1 MNNRVCI
8 ILALALG
15 AFVTPT
21 LAVQTA
27 PPDSSKAI
35 TLSEAVALAQQR
47 GHQARAARAAR
58 ESGRYRHRAYR
69 SGLLPQLSLGGTVP
83 SYNKSIIPV
92 LRDDGSTEF
101 VPQQQTDANVTVTL
115 AQKIPVTG
123 GDLFVSSSL
132 ARLRVSGPAAYQSW
146 SSTPVSVGL
155 RQDILRPNT
164 AAWNGQEDAVRAELD
179 ERAYLEAMED
189 VALQTATLFFDV
201 YAARVAL
208 DNAVTNAAV
217 NDTLYRLNTGRFE
230 VGKIGEN
237 DLLQS
242 ELALLR
248 SRTAL
253 ESARLEHERATDAL
267 RIALDLPSGTTVE
280 VAVTGEVPEF
290 EADTARAVAEALK
303 NRAAVAAVALDDV
316 QARRSVA
323 EARLRS
329 GAGATVQASYGFNA
343 TAPEASLAYQNL
355 LEARRFTLSVQVPL
369 WQWGARHEG
378 VQAAQAD
385 RERVANLSA
394 ATLDQL
400 AHDARFAALE
410 LGQARRTMLLVTKS
424 DSVAAKRFEVAYNRY
439 VIGRITI
446 DNLYIAQAEKDQAVL
461 QYVQALRGY
470 WAALYRLRRAT
481 LFDFASGRPIRGG
494 S

>member
-1 MNNRVCI
+1 MNNRVWI

-15 AFVTPT
+15 AFVTRT
-21 LAVQTA
+21 LAAQTA

-35 TLSEAVALAQQR
+35 TLSEAIALAQQR

-83 SYNKSIIPV
+83 AYNKSIISV

-101 VPQQQTDANVTVTL
+101 VPQQQTDASVTVTL

-123 GDLFVSSSL
+123 GDLFVSSAL

-155 RQDILRPNT
+155 RQDIFRPNT
-164 AAWNGQEDAVRAELD
+164 AAWDGQEDAVRAELN

-189 VALQTATLFFDV
+189 VALQTAALFFDV

-208 DNAVTNAAV
+208 QNAVTNAAV

-248 SRTAL
+248 SRTTL

-267 RIALDLPSGTTVE
+267 RLALDLPSGTTVE

-303 NRAAVAAVALDDV
+303 NRAAVTAVALDDV

-369 WQWGARHEG
+369 WQWGGRHEG

-400 AHDARFAALE
+400 AHDARFAALA
-410 LGQARRTMLLVTKS
+410 LAQARRTALLVAKS

-446 DNLYIAQAEKDQAVL
+446 DNLYIAQAEKDQALVE
-461 QYVQALRGY
+461 YVRGLRGY
-470 WAALYRLRRAT
+470 WAALYRLRGAT
-481 LFDFASGRPIRGG
+481 LFDFAAGGPIRE
-494 S
+494 

>member
-1 MNNRVCI
+1 MNNRVWI

-15 AFVTPT
+15 AFVTRT
-21 LAVQTA
+21 LAAQTA

-35 TLSEAVALAQQR
+35 TLSEAIALAQQR

-83 SYNKSIIPV
+83 AYNKSIISV

-101 VPQQQTDANVTVTL
+101 VPQQQTDASVTVTL

-123 GDLFVSSSL
+123 GDLFVSSAL

-155 RQDILRPNT
+155 RQDIFRPNT
-164 AAWNGQEDAVRAELD
+164 AAWDGQEDAVRAEQN

-189 VALQTATLFFDV
+189 VALQTAALFFDV

-208 DNAVTNAAV
+208 QNAVTNAAV

-248 SRTAL
+248 SRTTL

-267 RIALDLPSGTTVE
+267 RLALDLPSGTTVE

-303 NRAAVAAVALDDV
+303 NRAAVTAVALDDV

-369 WQWGARHEG
+369 WQWGGRHEG

-400 AHDARFAALE
+400 AHDARFAALA
-410 LGQARRTMLLVTKS
+410 LAQARRTALLVAKS

-446 DNLYIAQAEKDQAVL
+446 DNLYIAQAEKDQALVE
-461 QYVQALRGY
+461 YVRGLRGY
-470 WAALYRLRRAT
+470 WAALYRLRGAT
-481 LFDFASGRPIRGG
+481 LFDFAAGGPIRE
-494 S
+494 

>member
-15 AFVTPT
+15 AFVTRT
-21 LAVQTA
+21 LAAQTA

-35 TLSEAVALAQQR
+35 TLSEAIALAQQR

-83 SYNKSIIPV
+83 AYNKSIISV

-101 VPQQQTDANVTVTL
+101 VPQQQTDASVTVTL

-155 RQDILRPNT
+155 RQDIFRPNT
-164 AAWNGQEDAVRAELD
+164 AAWDRQEDAVRAELD

-208 DNAVTNAAV
+208 QNAVTNAAV

-355 LEARRFTLSVQVPL
+355 LEARLFTLSVQVPL

-481 LFDFASGRPIRGG
+481 LFDFASGRPIRE
-494 S
+494 

>member
-15 AFVTPT
+15 AFVTRT
-21 LAVQTA
+21 LAAQTA

-35 TLSEAVALAQQR
+35 TLSEAIALAQQR

-83 SYNKSIIPV
+83 AYNKSIISV

-101 VPQQQTDANVTVTL
+101 VPQQQTDASVTVTL

-123 GDLFVSSSL
+123 GDLFVSSAL

-155 RQDILRPNT
+155 RQDIFRPNT
-164 AAWNGQEDAVRAELD
+164 AAWDGQEDAVRAELN

-189 VALQTATLFFDV
+189 VALQTAALFFDV

-208 DNAVTNAAV
+208 QNAVTNAAV

-248 SRTAL
+248 SRTTL

-267 RIALDLPSGTTVE
+267 RLALDLPSGTTVE
-280 VAVTGEVPEF
+280 VAVTGGVPEF

-303 NRAAVAAVALDDV
+303 NRAAVTAVALDDV

-369 WQWGARHEG
+369 WQWGGRHEG

-400 AHDARFAALE
+400 AHDARFAALA
-410 LGQARRTMLLVTKS
+410 LAQARRTALLVAKS

-446 DNLYIAQAEKDQAVL
+446 DNLYIAQAEKDQALVE
-461 QYVQALRGY
+461 YVRGLRGY
-470 WAALYRLRRAT
+470 WAALYRLRGAT
-481 LFDFASGRPIRGG
+481 LFDFAAGGPIRE
-494 S
+494 

>member
-1 MNNRVCI
+1 MNIRVF
-8 ILALALG
+8 LPLTLALG
-15 AFVTPT
+15 ASVTPP
-21 LAVQTA
+21 V
-27 PPDSSKAI
+27 SSQAI
-35 TLSEAVALAQQR
+35 TLTEAVARAQES

-69 SGLLPQLSLGGTVP
+69 SGLLPQLSLVGTVP

-101 VPQQQTDANVTVTL
+101 VPQQQTDANMTVTL
-115 AQKIPVTG
+115 SQKIPVTG

-132 ARLRVSGPAAYQSW
+132 ARLTVSGPTAYQSW

-164 AAWNGQEDAVRAELD
+164 AAWIGREDAVRAELD

-189 VALQTATLFFDV
+189 VALQTTTVFFDL

-208 DNAVTNAAV
+208 ENAVTNAAV

-267 RIALDLPSGTTVE
+267 RLALDLPPGTPLDVT
-280 VAVTGEVPEF
+280 VTGEVPEF

-303 NRAAVAAVALDDV
+303 NLAEVTAVALDDI
-316 QARRSVA
+316 QAQQSVA

-329 GAGATVQASYGFNA
+329 GVGATVEASYGLNA
-343 TAPEASLAYQNL
+343 TAPAASLAYQNL

-369 WQWGARHEG
+369 WQWGAHEEG
-378 VQAAQAD
+378 VQAARAD
-385 RERVANLSA
+385 LERVTNLSA
-394 ATLDQL
+394 ATLRQV

-410 LGQARRTMLLVTKS
+410 LAQARRNVLLVAKS

-446 DNLYIAQAEKDQAVL
+446 DNLYIAQAEKDQALV
-461 QYVQALRGY
+461 QYVLGLRGY
-470 WAALYRLRRAT
+470 WAALYGLRRAT
-481 LFDFASGRPIRGG
+481 LFDFSSGRPIQP
-494 S
+494 

>member
-15 AFVTPT
+15 AFVTRT
-21 LAVQTA
+21 LAAQTA

-35 TLSEAVALAQQR
+35 TLSEAIALAQQR

-83 SYNKSIIPV
+83 AYNKSIISV

-101 VPQQQTDANVTVTL
+101 VPQQQTDASVTVTL

-123 GDLFVSSSL
+123 GDLFVSSAL

-155 RQDILRPNT
+155 RQDIFRPNT
-164 AAWNGQEDAVRAELD
+164 AAWDGQEDAVRAELN

-189 VALQTATLFFDV
+189 VALQTAALFFDV

-208 DNAVTNAAV
+208 QNAVTNAAV

-248 SRTAL
+248 SRTTL
-253 ESARLEHERATDAL
+253 ESARLEHERATVAL
-267 RIALDLPSGTTVE
+267 RLALDLPSGTTVE

-303 NRAAVAAVALDDV
+303 NRAAVTAVALDDV

-369 WQWGARHEG
+369 WQWGGRHEG

-400 AHDARFAALE
+400 AHDARFAALA
-410 LGQARRTMLLVTKS
+410 LAQARRTALLVAKS

-446 DNLYIAQAEKDQAVL
+446 DNLYIAQAEKDQALVE
-461 QYVQALRGY
+461 YVRGLRGY
-470 WAALYRLRRAT
+470 WAALYRLRGAT
-481 LFDFASGRPIRGG
+481 LFDFAAGGPIRE
-494 S
+494 

>member
-15 AFVTPT
+15 AFVTRT
-21 LAVQTA
+21 LAAQTA

-35 TLSEAVALAQQR
+35 TLSEAIALAQQR

-83 SYNKSIIPV
+83 AYNKSIISV

-101 VPQQQTDANVTVTL
+101 VPQQQTDASVTVTL

-123 GDLFVSSSL
+123 GDLFVSSAL

-155 RQDILRPNT
+155 RQDIFRPNT
-164 AAWNGQEDAVRAELD
+164 AAWDGQEDAVRAELN

-189 VALQTATLFFDV
+189 VALQTAALFFDV

-208 DNAVTNAAV
+208 QNAVTNAAV

-248 SRTAL
+248 SRTTL

-267 RIALDLPSGTTVE
+267 RLALDLPSGTTVE

-303 NRAAVAAVALDDV
+303 NRAAVTAVALDDV

-369 WQWGARHEG
+369 WQWGGRHEG

-400 AHDARFAALE
+400 AHDARFAALA
-410 LGQARRTMLLVTKS
+410 LAQARRTALLVAKS

-461 QYVQALRGY
+461 QGVQGLRGY

-481 LFDFASGRPIRGG
+481 LFDFASGRPIRE
-494 S
+494 

>member
-1 MNNRVCI
+1 MDNRVCI

-15 AFVTPT
+15 AFVTRT
-21 LAVQTA
+21 LAAQTA

-35 TLSEAVALAQQR
+35 TLSEAIALAQQR

-83 SYNKSIIPV
+83 AYNKSIISV

-101 VPQQQTDANVTVTL
+101 VPQQQTDASVTVTL

-123 GDLFVSSSL
+123 GDLFVSSAL

-155 RQDILRPNT
+155 RQDIFRPNT
-164 AAWNGQEDAVRAELD
+164 AAWDRQEDAVRAELD

-208 DNAVTNAAV
+208 QNAVTNAAV

-267 RIALDLPSGTTVE
+267 RLALDLPSGTTVE

-303 NRAAVAAVALDDV
+303 NRAAVTAVALDDV

-369 WQWGARHEG
+369 WQWGGRHEG

-400 AHDARFAALE
+400 AHGARFAALE
-410 LGQARRTMLLVTKS
+410 LGQARRTLLLVAKS

-461 QYVQALRGY
+461 QGVQGLRGY

-481 LFDFASGRPIRGG
+481 LFDFASGRPIRE
-494 S
+494 

>member
-15 AFVTPT
+15 AFVTRT
-21 LAVQTA
+21 LAAQTA

-35 TLSEAVALAQQR
+35 TLSEAIALAQQR

-83 SYNKSIIPV
+83 AYNKSIISV

-101 VPQQQTDANVTVTL
+101 VPQQQTDASVTVTL

-123 GDLFVSSSL
+123 GDLFVSSAL

-155 RQDILRPNT
+155 RQDIFRPNT
-164 AAWNGQEDAVRAELD
+164 AAWDRQEDAVRAELD

-208 DNAVTNAAV
+208 QNAVTNAAV
-217 NDTLYRLNTGRFE
+217 NDTLYRLNTGRFD

-248 SRTAL
+248 SRTTL
-253 ESARLEHERATDAL
+253 ESTRLEHERATDAL
-267 RIALDLPSGTTVE
+267 RLALDLPSGTTVE

-303 NRAAVAAVALDDV
+303 NRAAVTAVALDDV

-369 WQWGARHEG
+369 WQWGGRHEG

-400 AHDARFAALE
+400 AHGARFAALE
-410 LGQARRTMLLVTKS
+410 LGQARRTLLLVAKS

-461 QYVQALRGY
+461 QGVQGLRGY

-481 LFDFASGRPIRGG
+481 LFDFASGRPIRE
-494 S
+494 